1 MSLPRCRRCHR
12 VLKDPESISIG
23 FGKTCFE
30 KTTGKAAHKS
40 MRKPRSG
47 VIVNGATKRKY
58 KDNNMSIFDLI
69 SENQIEEVRN
79 DEEMAKENR
88 LD

>member
-1 MSLPRCRRCHR
+1 M
-12 VLKDPESISIG
+12 LKDPESISIG

-47 VIVNGATKRKY
+47 ATVNRVAKRKY
-58 KDNNMSIFDLI
+58 KDNNVSIFDLLN
-69 SENQIEEVRN
+69 ENQTEEVCE
-79 DEEMAKENR
+79 DEEREKENR